1 MGYKFIV
8 KTWRWVNGRVTLVQ
22 TPFDQEAAALNYAR
36 MVNPSETVKVY
47 VEDEVLYTSQPD
59 RDTYA

>member
-22 TPFDQEAAALNYAR
+22 TPFDQESVALNYAR

-47 VEDEVLYTSQPD
+47 VEDEVMYTSQATQP
-59 RDTYA
+59 TYA

>member
-22 TPFDQEAAALNYAR
+22 TPFDDEATALNYAR

-47 VEDEVLYTSQPD
+47 AEDEVVFTSKTTQPP
-59 RDTYA
+59 YA